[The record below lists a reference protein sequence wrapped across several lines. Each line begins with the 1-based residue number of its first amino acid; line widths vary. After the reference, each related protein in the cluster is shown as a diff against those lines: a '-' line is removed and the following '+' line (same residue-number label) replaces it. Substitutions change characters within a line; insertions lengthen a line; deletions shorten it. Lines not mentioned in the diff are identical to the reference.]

1 MPCFRSTIEAKFIGF
16 SMYTTCVI
24 WLAFAA
30 VYFAID
36 VKVFSLCVAT
46 NASAYVVLIFL
57 FFPKLYL
64 IIFKPEKNQRRSFLW
79 RFSFETS
86 NDRTIFLVRLQ
97 RIRIFVATSVRQ
109 QRRKVTCPPIDSVKV
124 HHSFENLCCIGFAL
138 AIPFVWKLNCPT
150 PLPHRYVPTIYWAV
164 VIVVHP
170 VHSPLIQINGRIIT
184 IIVVYQT
191 PV

>member
-1 MPCFRSTIEAKFIGF
+1 MVSSLLIEKRKLHRMLSLQKIEAKFIGF

-64 IIFKPEKNQRRSFLW
+64 IIFKPERNHRR
-79 RFSFETS
+79 
-86 NDRTIFLVRLQ
+86 
-97 RIRIFVATSVRQ
+97 
-109 QRRKVTCPPIDSVKV
+109 
-124 HHSFENLCCIGFAL
+124 
-138 AIPFVWKLNCPT
+138 
-150 PLPHRYVPTIYWAV
+150 
-164 VIVVHP
+164 
-170 VHSPLIQINGRIIT
+170 
-184 IIVVYQT
+184 
-191 PV
+191 